1 MSAPADD
8 KFEKLACKMLFLTP
22 GQVAELRARQK
33 EVARAGAGLSLYEIA
48 HADHV
53 LTQEQLDKV
62 HLAAEYTDLL
72 EEERRIGALAVAR
85 GMASEEEVGICIDT
99 QKYEFAAQRAI
110 PRRLTEIMVEAEIL
124 TAEKSQELMKAYE
137 SGGAPPAA
145 PGAGVRSG
153 GTARRGAEPTV
164 PYDTKRLQEVDEM
177 ARQLDVPP
185 DLAAGQEDTRAE
197 ATVAGPHPA
206 DTPVEASNPAIPRG
220 PTAAPGGPLVGEG
233 ATRRITA
240 RLILETGEPRG
251 RICPLAGPGVI
262 GRQAGCAF
270 RIDDN
275 RASREHA
282 KVDYDPQLRHHVVTD
297 LGSRNGTFVN
307 DTRIAEPTVLNPGD
321 RIRVGDSVF
330 RYEA

>member
-1 MSAPADD
+1 MSSPPDD
-8 KFEKLACKMLFLTP
+8 RFEKLARKMLFLTP
-22 GQVAELRARQK
+22 DQIGELKARQK
-33 EVARAGAGLSLYEIA
+33 EVGRAGAGLSLFEIA
-48 HADHV
+48 QSESV

-72 EEERRIGALAVAR
+72 EEERRIGALAVER

-124 TAEKSQELMKAYE
+124 TTERSQELMKAYE
-137 SGGAPPAA
+137 SGGAHPAA
-145 PGAGVRSG
+145 PGAAAKAGA
-153 GTARRGAEPTV
+153 TARRAAEPTV

-185 DLAAGQEDTRAE
+185 DLAAGPEDTRAE
-197 ATVAGPHPA
+197 ATVASPHPA

-220 PTAAPGGPLVGEG
+220 PTTAPGSPFAGEG
-233 ATRRITA
+233 ATRRISA
-240 RLILETGEPRG
+240 RLILETGEPKG
-251 RICPLAGPGVI
+251 RVCPLAGPGII
-262 GRQAGCAF
+262 GRQTGCTF

-282 KVDYDPQLRHHVVTD
+282 KVDYDPQLRHHFVTD
-297 LGSRNGTFVN
+297 LESRNGTFVN
-307 DTRIAEPTVLNPGD
+307 DTRITEPTVLNPGD
-321 RIRVGDSVF
+321 RIRVGDSIF

>member
-1 MSAPADD
+1 MSSPSDD
-8 KFEKLACKMLFLTP
+8 KFEKLARKMLFLSP
-22 GQVAELRARQK
+22 GQIGDLKTRQK
-33 EVARAGAGLSLYEIA
+33 EIGRAGAGLSLFELA
-48 HADHV
+48 QADAM

-124 TAEKSQELMKAYE
+124 TADKSQDLMKAFE
-137 SGGAPPAA
+137 TAGAPPAA
-145 PGAGVRSG
+145 PGAAAKSG
-153 GTARRGAEPTV
+153 ATARRGMEPTV

-177 ARQLDVPP
+177 AQQLDVPP
-185 DLAAGQEDTRAE
+185 DLAAGPEDTRAE

-206 DTPVEASNPAIPRG
+206 DSPVEASNPAIPRG
-220 PTAAPGGPLVGEG
+220 PTAAPGGAFVGEG
-233 ATRRITA
+233 TTRRITA
-240 RLILETGEPRG
+240 RLILETGEPKG
-251 RICPLAGPGVI
+251 RICPLAGPGII

-282 KVDYDPQLRHHVVTD
+282 KVDYDPQLRHHFVTD

-321 RIRVGDSVF
+321 RIRVGDSIF